1 MVTKSQH
8 RLAVILHADVVGST
22 ALVRKDEQV
31 AHDRIQAA
39 FQGFS
44 NAVRTYGGA
53 VNEIRGDALVA
64 EFSRASDAV
73 LAALAAQEDNA
84 KRNAELNDEII
95 PEIRVGI
102 ALGEV
107 VIADAT
113 VTGAGVVLAQRLE
126 QLANAGGICIS
137 GAIREAVPDRL
148 PIDYDSLGDREVKG
162 FDESVRVFA
171 VELRPGEALPPPAR
185 AGESVETR
193 IRRRTR
199 QWFAAAMITVF
210 LIAAGLAAW
219 FHPWKTATQL
229 DAADTAGV
237 EQKTRA
243 QKSYPPLPTKPSIAV
258 LAFDNLSD
266 DPKQDYLADGLA
278 EDIITDLS
286 KISGLFV
293 IARNSSFSYKGK
305 NVPIKTIARELGV
318 KYVLEG
324 SVRRSDD
331 ALRINAQLIEAAT
344 GQQLWAE
351 RHDGGFADIFGLQD
365 NLTLK
370 VITAV
375 EVELTSSERSTRQAT
390 SRNPDAKAYDLVL
403 RATNLLHRLD
413 YADAKKARELL
424 EQAIQRDPNY
434 ARPHALLGLYHGDL
448 WHLWGEER
456 DKNLRRA
463 LDLAEKAARLDELD
477 PSPHAIAALAHQ
489 FLREFAK
496 AKIEANKALTLQPTD
511 AITLATLGRALLW
524 AHRPTEAVQ
533 LLERAIRLDPFH
545 PSTYLDWLS
554 FSYGL
559 GGRYDDCVRAG
570 ERGAALEPD
579 FVSLHVNLAICY
591 ASLGRAEEAQ
601 RAGREVLRTNPRF
614 RVSAFARYVPFSQQA
629 DIDWGVA
636 GLRNAGLPE

>member
-1 MVTKSQH
+1 MEERQPRK
-8 RLAVILHADVVGST
+8 LAVILHADVVGST
-22 ALVRKDEQV
+22 TLVQKNESL
-31 AHDRIQAA
+31 AHARIQDA
-39 FQGFS
+39 FRRFS
-44 NAVRTYGGA
+44 STIEAYSGMTH
-53 VNEIRGDALVA
+53 ELRGDALVA
-64 EFSRASDAV
+64 EFARASDAV
-73 LAALAAQEDNA
+73 AAGLAFQIENTEANARLEDDLQP
-84 KRNAELNDEII
+84 RLRI
-95 PEIRVGI
+95 GI
-102 ALGEV
+102 SLGEV
-107 VIADAT
+107 VIADST
-113 VTGAGVVLAQRLE
+113 VTGAGVVLAQRVE
-126 QLANAGGICIS
+126 QLAEPGGLCIS
-137 GAIREAVPDRL
+137 GAVHEAVPQYL
-148 PIDYDSLGDREVKG
+148 PLDYSDLGKREAKG
-162 FDESVRVFA
+162 FDEPVQVYSASVKAGKQVPSPEPA
-171 VELRPGEALPPPAR
+171 VSVGAHSRKPKRLWTASAIALLIVVGGALAWWQPWVLREEPASIER
-185 AGESVETR
+185 MA
-193 IRRRTR
+193 
-199 QWFAAAMITVF
+199 F
-210 LIAAGLAAW
+210 
-219 FHPWKTATQL
+219 
-229 DAADTAGV
+229 
-237 EQKTRA
+237 
-243 QKSYPPLPTKPSIAV
+243 PLPDKPSIAV
-258 LAFDNLSD
+258 LAFDNLSN

-293 IARNSSFSYKGK
+293 IARNSSFSYKSK
-305 NVPIKTIARELGV
+305 NVPIKTIAQELGV

-331 ALRINAQLIEAAT
+331 TLRINAQLVEAAT

-351 RHDGGFADIFGLQD
+351 RHDGRFADIFGLQD
-365 NLTLK
+365 RITLK

-375 EVELTSSERSTRQAT
+375 EVELTNSERSTRQAT

-413 YADAKKARELL
+413 YADAKKAKELL

-463 LDLAEKAARLDELD
+463 LELAEKATRLDDSD

-533 LLERAIRLDPFH
+533 VLERAIRLDPFH

-554 FSYGL
+554 FAYGT

-636 GLRNAGLPE
+636 GLRKAGLPE